1 MIQGNKFRGRLL
13 RMMSLFLCCT
23 LLCSL
28 FSGLSGAVLNK
39 RTLTLEQAQQMAV
52 SHSSDITKQKNQI
65 TLKRMKYVEAVEGIK
80 AKVKNLRSFR
90 WTPLLS
96 FKFPQQLALT
106 EDYELNIKPL
116 TLQTEIDN
124 LVHGLEDMRYEAIY
138 EASQLYNEV
147 YILQETTA
155 FTQLRLESAQQQLER
170 NKGKLLTGEAT
181 QTDVDRAQSSV
192 DTLTTDLAAQLREYE
207 MAKEKLSDL
216 IGVDVTTG
224 YKFANG
230 FKTAQIPRSELDSLI
245 QYTLDHDQA
254 FYEIK
259 AATSTARLNVD
270 SYESFMRSEYGSK
283 MNYIQ
288 PYINQAK
295 QGMDVDYGAFQLK
308 YKEMLKALDKP
319 WSGKIRILFF
329 KFTMEWFKGEIDGT
343 RYIED
348 EMYAVYTACMEY
360 GNARKDQ
367 ESAEKDLRAQVRDSF
382 ESLVTQW
389 NTYLTLQELVDTAKE
404 TQDRVL
410 ALNRLGKATYEET
423 ADAQQSYEDA
433 QMDALDALKSY
444 NDMLS
449 EFDRLTCG
457 AVSKYMSK
465 TGMGLEG
472 GEGGDAYAILDPIQ
486 DPYYYIYSSVADL
499 AFNIGVSIP
508 DEFEPTIDSFEVWYG
523 GTQIGTR
530 TQLGTEL
537 RHLMLDYQD
546 TNKLLIRLYNGD
558 TFVDECEINATV
570 PRDVLPIAGTK
581 AEAKTR
587 VVGSYEVR
595 TTVQGGVSVSE
606 LKMSVNAVEGV
617 DSFILRY
624 GEQGVY
630 TTEKHSVKESFSYLT
645 LLIAS
650 LEEVTAELYD
660 SAGQKR
666 MDVRFDIETQQLE
679 TLPEQA

>member
-1 MIQGNKFRGRLL
+1 
-13 RMMSLFLCCT
+13 MMSLILCCT
-23 LLCSL
+23 LLCSM
-28 FSGLSGAVLNK
+28 FSGLSGAALNR

-52 SHSSDITKQKNQI
+52 SNSSDITKQKNQI

-124 LVHGLEDMRYEAIY
+124 LVHGLEDMRFEAIY

-170 NKGKLLTGEAT
+170 NKGKLLTGDAT

-192 DTLTTDLAAQLREYE
+192 DTLTKDLAAQLREYE
-207 MAKEKLSDL
+207 TAKEKLSDL
-216 IGVDVTTG
+216 VGMDVTTG

-230 FKTAQIPRSELDSLI
+230 FKSAQIPRSELDSLI
-245 QYTLDHDQA
+245 RYTLDHDQA

-270 SYESFMRSEYGSK
+270 SYESFMRSEYGAK

-295 QGMDVDYGAFQLK
+295 QGMDVDYAAFQLK
-308 YKEMLKALDKP
+308 YKAMLKALDKP
-319 WSGKIRILFF
+319 WAGKIRILFF
-329 KFTMEWFKGEIDGT
+329 RFTMEWFKGEIDGT

-367 ESAEKDLRAQVRDSF
+367 ESAEKALRSQVRDSF

-389 NTYLTLQELVDTAKE
+389 NTYLTMQELVENAKE

-444 NDMLS
+444 NDMLC

-465 TGMGLEG
+465 TGMGLEE
-472 GEGGDAYAILDPIQ
+472 GEGGDAYAILDPIH

-499 AFNIGVSIP
+499 AFSIGVSIP
-508 DEFEPTIDSFEVWYG
+508 DDFEPAVDSFEVWYDG
-523 GTQIGTR
+523 VQIGTR

-570 PRDVLPIAGTK
+570 PRDVLPIPGTK
-581 AEAKTR
+581 VAAKTR
-587 VVGSYEVR
+587 VVGAYEVK

-606 LKMSVNAVEGV
+606 LKLSVNAVEGV

-624 GEQGVY
+624 GEKGIY
-630 TTEKHSVKESFSYLT
+630 TTEKCSVKDSFPYLT

-650 LEEVTAELYD
+650 LENVTAELYD
-660 SAGQKR
+660 SAGQKL

-679 TLPEQA
+679 TLPEQV